1 MASQE
6 AAHFSMKKRLQEKA
20 LKGKGAK
27 EDDKGN
33 QVDPPPVPLA
43 LNPFLQARPTTTP
56 KLWMKKAR
64 ETRIEGRGRDR
75 TGEWDPLAGS
85 RHDTSNKRPRPSR
98 SLRDAQA
105 AYELGLT
112 LPRPAPR
119 DVSVERGESV
129 EKRRG
134 EMTDDEVGE
143 MLSRFDSSEVTMLDE
158 QTLVLQG
165 PDGKKEFFVKKKQ
178 TAMRTK
184 PDQPWSPLVSMP
196 SLDGRRFLPRLPLF
210 SSHPCSHIVY
220 AGCVKGRALDLEAP
234 TAFNV
239 FDAFDVASTYSTM
252 LLDPRKLEPQRASE

>member
-1 MASQE
+1 
-6 AAHFSMKKRLQEKA
+6 MKKAVQKSMEK
-20 LKGKGAK
+20 GT
-27 EDDKGN
+27 DNRQSDTGN

-43 LNPFLQARPTTTP
+43 LNPFLQARPTLTP
-56 KLWMKKAR
+56 KTWMKGWKEAR
-64 ETRIEGRGRDR
+64 LEGRGRDR

-85 RHDTSNKRPRPSR
+85 RHNTSNKRPRPSR

-165 PDGKKEFFVKKKQ
+165 PDGKKEFFVKQKQ
-178 TAMRTK
+178 TAMKTK

-196 SLDGRRFLPRLPLF
+196 SLDGAF
-210 SSHPCSHIVY
+210 SFPAFPSSPHIRV
-220 AGCVKGRALDLEAP
+220 LTLS
-234 TAFNV
+234 TQ
-239 FDAFDVASTYSTM
+239 VASREELWIWRLFRHSAPSMQSTLLQRIRRCYST
-252 LLDPRKLEPQRASE
+252 LEN